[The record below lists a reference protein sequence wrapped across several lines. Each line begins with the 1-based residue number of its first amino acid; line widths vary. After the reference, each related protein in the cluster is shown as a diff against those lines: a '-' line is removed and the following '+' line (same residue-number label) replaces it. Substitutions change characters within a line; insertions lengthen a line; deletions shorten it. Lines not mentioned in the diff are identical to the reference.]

1 MNALTWAVFG
11 HLDLQIDRNDALS
24 VFYFLFQFYTSL
36 PDLLPPKSSADLL
49 PGFAFP
55 DSQVNS
61 NDILAAVS
69 LLCAARVFLFI
80 RTVRHV
86 GVLCLSIIAMWKD
99 IFTWSI
105 LLIACF
111 GSFLLSWIF
120 TLRGLEHDEED
131 IEAQE
136 KGLDALVWA
145 VFGHLDLDIA
155 DRNDAF
161 PVFYFVFQFYVAVL
175 LINLL
180 IAMMG
185 NTFARVWDNSVLEYK
200 SSRVLLKEQYIK
212 LPILPP
218 PLNLFCIPSKCL
230 LLLFYFCT
238 VQDTQH
244 GGTDRQLDAVE
255 HLKTVKIRQVA
266 LSRYIE
272 AESIDSDTMQPM
284 DSRVSDVETP

>member
-1 MNALTWAVFG
+1 
-11 HLDLQIDRNDALS
+11 
-24 VFYFLFQFYTSL
+24 
-36 PDLLPPKSSADLL
+36 
-49 PGFAFP
+49 
-55 DSQVNS
+55 
-61 NDILAAVS
+61 
-69 LLCAARVFLFI
+69 
-80 RTVRHV
+80 
-86 GVLCLSIIAMWKD
+86 MWKD

-284 DSRVSDVETP
+284 DSRVSDVETPCPFCITLDLPDASVP

>member
-1 MNALTWAVFG
+1 
-11 HLDLQIDRNDALS
+11 
-24 VFYFLFQFYTSL
+24 
-36 PDLLPPKSSADLL
+36 
-49 PGFAFP
+49 
-55 DSQVNS
+55 
-61 NDILAAVS
+61 
-69 LLCAARVFLFI
+69 
-80 RTVRHV
+80 
-86 GVLCLSIIAMWKD
+86 MWKD

-185 NTFARVWDNSVLEYK
+185 NTFARVWDNSNLEYK
-200 SSRVLLKEQYIK
+200 SSRVLLKEGYIK

-218 PLNLFCIPSKCL
+218 PINLFCIPSLIICRPNA
-230 LLLFYFCT
+230 
-238 VQDTQH
+238 TQH
-244 GGTDRQLDAVE
+244 SRRQPDVAENLETMKMRQAVFG
-255 HLKTVKIRQVA
+255 
-266 LSRYIE
+266 RYIE
-272 AESIDSDTMQPM
+272 TESIDNDTAQIRAPAVEGPISSCPICAKLTNQPL
-284 DSRVSDVETP
+284 RA